1 MKCKNVPRV
10 ISLNRTPLLHRAWFH
25 VAQLVALNVKVA
37 VKMQLYCRAISSG
50 WSLLRNV
57 LRDAVAKPEQA
68 PVRIWLA
75 DQRANC

>member
-37 VKMQLYCRAISSG
+37 VKMQLY
-50 WSLLRNV
+50 
-57 LRDAVAKPEQA
+57 
-68 PVRIWLA
+68 
-75 DQRANC
+75 